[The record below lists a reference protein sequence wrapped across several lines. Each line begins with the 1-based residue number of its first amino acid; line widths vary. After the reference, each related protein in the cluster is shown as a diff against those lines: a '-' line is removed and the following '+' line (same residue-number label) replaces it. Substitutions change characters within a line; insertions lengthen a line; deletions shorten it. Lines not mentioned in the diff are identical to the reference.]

1 MDRLRWCGIAR
12 RGVRAEIMFGGR
24 FANARIRGRERGP
37 CVWKIIYCNA
47 RARGNDVRMVDRHV
61 APPRGNMWGW
71 RLGLS
76 MPSVA
81 VKYPNTYLYVVFS
94 HDTAHFLARATRSR
108 TEPHTQGPARAS
120 FLEES
125 PSKVRTAAP
134 THFLLP
140 HPSSSSLP
148 FPGAARV
155 SDRRNRSSENSPAP
169 APAPFPPSPPLLPS
183 FSLPCAAR
191 AHAGRCT
198 IVLSVRVA
206 LPHAMGA
213 LMARFSS
220 GGHRLVTNVLAAAVM
235 CSCIGCVKRCAA
247 LRKSRSRSTPQA
259 RTLFFDVNLTRPPS
273 LGWRR

>member
-1 MDRLRWCGIAR
+1 MWPR
-12 RGVRAEIMFGGR
+12 RA
-24 FANARIRGRERGP
+24 A
-37 CVWKIIYCNA
+37 
-47 RARGNDVRMVDRHV
+47 
-61 APPRGNMWGW
+61 NMWGW

-169 APAPFPPSPPLLPS
+169 APAPLPPLPSPPPLLFPS
-183 FSLPCAAR
+183 VCCAGTRRQMHHCAIDTR
-191 AHAGRCT
+191 RITACDGRT
-198 IVLSVRVA
+198 DGTVLERRSSSCYK
-206 LPHAMGA
+206 
-213 LMARFSS
+213 RF
-220 GGHRLVTNVLAAAVM
+220 GHRCHV
-235 CSCIGCVKRCAA
+235 
-247 LRKSRSRSTPQA
+247 
-259 RTLFFDVNLTRPPS
+259 
-273 LGWRR
+273 

>member
-1 MDRLRWCGIAR
+1 
-12 RGVRAEIMFGGR
+12 
-24 FANARIRGRERGP
+24 
-37 CVWKIIYCNA
+37 
-47 RARGNDVRMVDRHV
+47 
-61 APPRGNMWGW
+61 MWGGNSCGGGV
-71 RLGLS
+71 GLS

-81 VKYPNTYLYVVFS
+81 VEHPNKILIRGFS
-94 HDTAHFLARATRSR
+94 HTTRRTSSR
-108 TEPHTQGPARAS
+108 GRRGRKPEPHTQGPARAS
-120 FLEES
+120 FLEQS

-140 HPSSSSLP
+140 QPSSSSLP
-148 FPGAARV
+148 FPG
-155 SDRRNRSSENSPAP
+155 
-169 APAPFPPSPPLLPS
+169 
-183 FSLPCAAR
+183 AAR

-220 GGHRLVTNVLAAAVM
+220 GGLRLVTNVLAAAVM